1 MRDRSKKAGMR
12 RAKEAVVGAG
22 AVGVEASE
30 AAAALEQGEA
40 SGAASGEASGA
51 GSAVGVLT
59 GRMGLAKVVKEERA
73 VLLGA
78 IGAASGGA
86 VREGPG
92 GVVSVE
98 ARAGGVVK
106 AGAGEATVER
116 PRERAPLKAPPAPAI
131 TFPTNYWT
139 SSSEGFSA
147 ASTAT
152 ATSTN
157 LWPSLW
163 SPPST
168 AGAIFTCVFNI

>member
-1 MRDRSKKAGMR
+1 
-12 RAKEAVVGAG
+12 
-22 AVGVEASE
+22 VEASE

-51 GSAVGVLT
+51 GSAVGVPA

-78 IGAASGGA
+78 ASGGA
-86 VREGPG
+86 VRAGPG

-116 PRERAPLKAPPAPAI
+116 PRERAALKAPPAPAI